1 MFVIFHNYDQGIQ
14 QRAECHP
21 ARWHLAVLYP
31 SFLFCWKAIS
41 SSVQCEKVCHLAI
54 SYSSLVVRSNRIHR
68 IFNHSISPGPVSQVV
83 ITCLLISIQVLVAL
97 VWLVAEPPSVKTV
110 ELSSGTLE
118 LRCGESPY
126 FGLSVSLCYNL
137 FLLVLSTYF
146 AFLTRKVSENF
157 NEVKF
162 INVTM
167 YSLCI
172 IWFGFFQLTLS
183 PFSLDCVRELL
194 PSSCHNPECISYTL
208 VPKIFIV
215 ILDKGKKR
223 KEETFIC
230 LNSTKSCFSP
240 SPSCRDS
247 TRTQVISPPSFL
259 PLSFPSFTLSPD
271 STNMK

>member
-1 MFVIFHNYDQGIQ
+1 M
-14 QRAECHP
+14 
-21 ARWHLAVLYP
+21 W
-31 SFLFCWKAIS
+31 
-41 SSVQCEKVCHLAI
+41 CEEVCHLAI

-172 IWFGFFQLTLS
+172 IWLGFFQLTLS

-215 ILDKGKKR
+215 ILDKGEKR
-223 KEETFIC
+223 KEETTGTGTETA
-230 LNSTKSCFSP
+230 LSTIKC
-240 SPSCRDS
+240 DS